1 MARSSTLKSKDIAR
15 MMQNGRPV
23 RSRSF
28 LVFLEP
34 LSDEDSDGRSTSCKA
49 EPGKIAFIAPK
60 RLGNAVLRNRYKRL
74 LRAAFDRAAKVSE
87 DYYICDKNNIIFM
100 AGNRLADQDFYDI
113 ANEMSEIFA
122 RAAKKSTSSCD
133 SKTDKRSTL

>member
-1 MARSSTLKSKDIAR
+1 MSQSSTLKSKDIAR

-34 LSDEDSDGRSTSCKA
+34 LSDEDSDGRSTSCEA

-60 RLGNAVLRNRYKRL
+60 RLGNAVLRNKYKRL
-74 LRAAFDRAAKVSE
+74 LRAAFDHAVKTSE
-87 DYYICDKNNIIFM
+87 SHYICDKNNIIFM
-100 AGNRLADQDFYDI
+100 AGNRLAGQDFYDI

-122 RAAKKSTSSCD
+122 RVAEKSTSSCD
-133 SKTDKRSTL
+133 SKTSKRNTL